1 MNPYEA
7 LQRNHPELFRNDPAG
22 TEILTDPALV
32 RKVSRRSMADAAQRA
47 AGSGR
52 MRSWWERLRATV
64 RPIPVGVVSAD
75 RFLLHLRDP
84 VRFPDGRTGLYNRI
98 LPPPSATPGV
108 VVLPLLGP
116 DGAIVLVEHH
126 RHATREWHWEV
137 PRGFGEAGAT
147 EEENVTREL
156 GEELTARPERV
167 IPLGELHPDTGLLA
181 HRVKLY
187 AAYVDRIG
195 DLEKGEG
202 IRQAITVSPDE
213 AEDMIRNGDITDG
226 FTIAV
231 LYRARLAGLFG
242 ERRRKSPGA

>member
-1 MNPYEA
+1 M
-7 LQRNHPELFRNDPAG
+7 FRNDPEG
-22 TEILTDPALV
+22 TEILTDPALI
-32 RKVSRRSMADAAQRA
+32 RKVRRHARADAARRA
-47 AGSGR
+47 AGRSR
-52 MRSWWERLRATV
+52 MRSYWERLRAAV
-64 RPIPVGVVSAD
+64 RPVPVGVVSAD

-116 DGAIVLVEHH
+116 DGAIVLIEHH

-137 PRGFGEAGAT
+137 ARGFGEPGAT
-147 EEENVTREL
+147 EEENVAREL
-156 GEELTARPERV
+156 DEELTTRTDKV
-167 IPLGELHPDTGLLA
+167 ISLGELHPDTGLLA

-187 AAYVDRIG
+187 AAYVERIG
-195 DLEKGEG
+195 DLERGEG
-202 IRQAITVSPDE
+202 IRQAVSVSLDE
-213 AEDMIRNGDITDG
+213 AEDMVRNGEITDS

-242 ERRRKSPGA
+242 ERPEEGTGA